1 MLIFKMA
8 FVTAVR
14 SYSVNTTEN
23 KFVVLVIVVVWTAN
37 IWKISYKKKTILSL
51 EIVFVETF
59 PMFAFQKCAF
69 ECILIYF
76 VWLHAE
82 CNDSEIKSIQKVLW
96 SVYKQNLL
104 YLNMKDLI
112 AFWEKRESVF
122 SNYWNVY
129 FIR

>member
-1 MLIFKMA
+1 MA

-59 PMFAFQKCAF
+59 LFPCLLSKNARLNAFSYILSGFMLSVMIQRLRVYRKYSDL
-69 ECILIYF
+69 CINKIY
-76 VWLHAE
+76 
-82 CNDSEIKSIQKVLW
+82 
-96 SVYKQNLL
+96 YT
-104 YLNMKDLI
+104 
-112 AFWEKRESVF
+112 
-122 SNYWNVY
+122 
-129 FIR
+129 